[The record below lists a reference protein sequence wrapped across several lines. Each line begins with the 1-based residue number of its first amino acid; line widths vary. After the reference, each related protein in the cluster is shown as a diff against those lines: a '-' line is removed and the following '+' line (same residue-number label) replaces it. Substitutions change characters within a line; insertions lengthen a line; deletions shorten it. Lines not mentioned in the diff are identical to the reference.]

1 MNGKALELMK
11 DYLFKRFIQVVCNG
25 KSSFVREIF
34 SGVPQGAKWSP
45 SIWDFDIS
53 ELPSAIS
60 LSGIVFCYAD
70 DSGLWYR
77 VTLENRSS
85 IVDTINSD
93 LRALMIW
100 GNDNKTTFEPAK
112 TSMMVVSQK
121 RTPFDPSGIVMDGVA
136 VETVSEMKLVGF
148 TFDSKMRWGAM
159 IDRAASKARTRLAAL
174 RRLSGLLDARNLRT
188 MYMMFVRSTMEY
200 GNVLYMGAA
209 DSHLAK
215 LDRIQTSAER
225 ICGFKMESLS
235 SRRDAAAFS
244 LAVKMLSGKGRGIL
258 NDFTPQLYH
267 IPESTNSTRTR
278 SSSLTGFQVQSQI
291 TTKSLDVTRR
301 GFAGAIPRIFAALPQ
316 PWIKFGVLNEWQ
328 MIEARCKQF
337 LLSPNMLVEVKSSGR
352 TVTSRRKI

>member
-1 MNGKALELMK
+1 
-11 DYLFKRFIQVVCNG
+11 
-25 KSSFVREIF
+25 
-34 SGVPQGAKWSP
+34 
-45 SIWDFDIS
+45 
-53 ELPSAIS
+53 
-60 LSGIVFCYAD
+60 
-70 DSGLWYR
+70 
-77 VTLENRSS
+77 
-85 IVDTINSD
+85 
-93 LRALMIW
+93 
-100 GNDNKTTFEPAK
+100 
-112 TSMMVVSQK
+112 
-121 RTPFDPSGIVMDGVA
+121 
-136 VETVSEMKLVGF
+136 
-148 TFDSKMRWGAM
+148 M
-159 IDRAASKARTRLAAL
+159 IDKQITGPGGSEKCKGPMILAQNVNERQRCAK
-174 RRLSGLLDARNLRT
+174 GQP
-188 MYMMFVRSTMEY
+188 FVAC
-200 GNVLYMGAA
+200 LMGAA

-316 PWIKFGVLNEWQ
+316 PWIKFGVLNGWH